1 MPYDPTRHH
10 RRSIRLEGYD
20 YTQPGAYFITLCT
33 QNREY
38 LFGAVVEGEMR
49 LNEWGEIA
57 REEWFTTARLR
68 PYVRLDEREFVVMP
82 NHVHGII
89 WIVDDDDAGDNVGGN
104 TMVGAQNTTV
114 GAQNT
119 TGGAQ
124 NTTGG
129 AQNTIVGAQRRCA
142 PTATTTTIQSINV
155 TPGSLGAIIRAFKS
169 ATTRRINAARGTPGA
184 AVWQR
189 NYYERIVR
197 DEIALERIR
206 AYILANPLRWTLDRE
221 NSATAAPLN
230 EEDYY
235 RRIMGGQA

>member
-119 TGGAQ
+119 TVGAQNITVGAQ
-124 NTTGG
+124 NTTVG
-129 AQNTIVGAQRRCA
+129 APNTIVGAPNTTVGA
-142 PTATTTTIQSINV
+142 PNTIV
-155 TPGSLGAIIRAFKS
+155 GA
-169 ATTRRINAARGTPGA
+169 
-184 AVWQR
+184 
-189 NYYERIVR
+189 
-197 DEIALERIR
+197 
-206 AYILANPLRWTLDRE
+206 
-221 NSATAAPLN
+221 
-230 EEDYY
+230 
-235 RRIMGGQA
+235 